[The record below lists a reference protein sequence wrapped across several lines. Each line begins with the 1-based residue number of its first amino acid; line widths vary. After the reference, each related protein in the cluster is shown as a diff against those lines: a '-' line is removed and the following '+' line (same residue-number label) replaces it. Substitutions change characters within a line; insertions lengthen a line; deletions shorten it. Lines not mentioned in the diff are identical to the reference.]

1 MKEDKISELRKRID
15 LLDRIILRLLE
26 ERLRLAKKI
35 IKTKIKRGLEITDRK
50 REKEIIE
57 NLKKATKNKI
67 LKKYLSQI
75 YKIVFKISKIQ
86 RSQRR

>member
-1 MKEDKISELRKRID
+1 MKKDQLFDLRRKIDSIDKK
-15 LLDRIILRLLE
+15 ILRLLE
-26 ERLRLAKKI
+26 KRVEIAKKI

-75 YKIVFKISKIQ
+75 YKIVFKISKMQ
-86 RSQRR
+86 K